1 MVLEHVS
8 RPLETGDSH
17 VLNAWSRGLLPC
29 GLVFLLPSLY
39 GPSVWRLTELT
50 FSCQFSFTCQESLAS
65 LLSFA
70 VGNSAE
76 VGTGEACL
84 FYIQN
89 LLFITLLEVCSW
101 SYQLHLWNFRIL
113 QLSSSEGKNLIH
125 LLASYSELF
134 IPRLFSIQDNCFKP
148 PRERGS
154 LSASIVA

>member
-84 FYIQN
+84 STFKIS
-89 LLFITLLEVCSW
+89 CSSPCW
-101 SYQLHLWNFRIL
+101 RFVAGHINYTSGTSEFSNFLAAKGR
-113 QLSSSEGKNLIH
+113 IH

-134 IPRLFSIQDNCFKP
+134 IPRLFSIQDNCSKP

-154 LSASIVA
+154 LSAYIEA